1 MSETFERVEGNPFQD
16 AALPQQPI
24 VGVPLGIE
32 PLPVPTEQTGE
43 LPQAGLS
50 FANSLK
56 AATAYLSTTD
66 PQALQDIVVRTYQRL
81 AQA

>member
-32 PLPVPTEQTGE
+32 PLPV
-43 LPQAGLS
+43 S
-50 FANSLK
+50 NRANWRAIPSWIK
-56 AATAYLSTTD
+56 FCKQS
-66 PQALQDIVVRTYQRL
+66 
-81 AQA
+81 